1 MTCDAKKTD
10 ILAIAHAAMQS
21 LDNRHWIDAVV
32 RRNSSSETGLV
43 PHRPSPERSLQL
55 LDASTGR
62 LTDLRTKTFPPRTT
76 YAINT
81 WMRQVPQDAS
91 IVHTDYTQYD
101 VSSKFNFIVSS
112 AAVGFRCN
120 ATRSEN
126 ELSPS
131 IVKPILSIHLE
142 NIRFLC

>member
-1 MTCDAKKTD
+1 
-10 ILAIAHAAMQS
+10 MQS
-21 LDNRHWIDAVV
+21 LDKRHWINAVV
-32 RRNSSSETGLV
+32 RRYSSSETGLV
-43 PHRPSPERSLQL
+43 PHRPCPERSL

-62 LTDLRTKTFPPRTT
+62 LTDLRTKTFLPRTT
-76 YAINT
+76 YVINT
-81 WMRQVPQDAS
+81 CMRQVPQDAS

-131 IVKPILSIHLE
+131 IVKPILSTFRKYTIFSAKCH
-142 NIRFLC
+142 